1 MNELFVLLRQV
12 SSVHLAASG
21 KVVKTYIHLREGDS
35 WLDISVPVAT
45 LLGKPTKRVAGFGVG
60 IQITGWSTKHYEA
73 FAAEL
78 NKAIGFDLRLCYVC
92 AIVGPIAEFQLG
104 QSLQD
109 AYDKA
114 SSPQQHLPSKMPM
127 FTKACSTRYRIPD
140 FGSTKTAI
148 QRGHGHDQRT
158 TRRWFPA
165 IMATASVWPGTGRYP
180 QRSRRNRVP
189 RAYGA
194 GAMGH
199 Y

>member
-12 SSVHLAASG
+12 SSVHLATSG
-21 KVVKTYIHLREGDS
+21 KVVKTYIHLREGAP

-73 FAAEL
+73 FATEL

-114 SSPQQHLPSKMPM
+114 N
-127 FTKACSTRYRIPD
+127 RDYNVRI
-140 FGSTKTAI
+140 
-148 QRGHGHDQRT
+148 GHT
-158 TRRWFPA
+158 PT
-165 IMATASVWPGTGRYP
+165 ATAAEQDSYVHKAMLDAI
-180 QRSRRNRVP
+180 SRRATEKFFAERGM
-189 RAYGA
+189 A
-194 GAMGH
+194 
-199 Y
+199 